1 MAYTRHIVIVL
12 SVCFV
17 NFYLQGVEMS
27 QVSVFRTVGQGRI
40 DGNKPITNPDGSFCT
55 EAEIIPTEWI
65 GMRDGEMTQNATVME
80 YETKDQDGV
89 SVKGAIV
96 GTNTIK
102 AQWLPGACSNRLT
115 PPDVRRGVR
124 VEILQAA
131 DEDKY
136 YWRDMGLDHGLF
148 KLETIIIGISNT
160 QNENAN
166 SLAPENMYW
175 IEFSTHSKRLAFCT
189 SKSDGEPFLY
199 EMYFDTKKGE
209 FNLTDDVG
217 NLINLVSALSL
228 IHLQNDKGTFVKL
241 DKKDIKMFAP
251 QDLIANVTRD
261 LKITTGNNGTVNIGK
276 SFKLTAGTDVL
287 IDGGGS
293 TYKSTAGNVAI
304 TSPTVD
310 INKG

>member
-1 MAYTRHIVIVL
+1 
-12 SVCFV
+12 
-17 NFYLQGVEMS
+17 MS

-40 DGNKPITNPDGSFCT
+40 DGNKPITNSDGSFCT
-55 EAEIIPTEWI
+55 DVEIIPTEWI
-65 GMRDGEMTQNATVME
+65 SMRDGEMTQNASVME
-80 YETKDQDGV
+80 YETKDQLGNA
-89 SVKGAIV
+89 VKGGVV

-160 QNENAN
+160 QDENAN
-166 SLAPENMYW
+166 SLSPENMYW
-175 IEFSTHSKRLAFCT
+175 FEFSTHSKRLAFCT
-189 SKSDGEPFLY
+189 SKSDGEPFVY

-209 FNLTDDVG
+209 FNLTDDIG
-217 NLINLVSALSL
+217 NFINIVSKLSL

-241 DKKDIKMFAP
+241 DKKDIKMNAP
-251 QDLIANVTRD
+251 QDMTADITRD
-261 LKITTGNNGTVNIGK
+261 LKINVGGNGTVNIGK

-287 IDGGGS
+287 ISGGGS
-293 TYKSTAGNVAI
+293 TYTSNAGNTTI

-310 INKG
+310 VVQG